1 MKTLYDPKFYQAYA
15 DESKAS
21 ARCVVSK
28 LVALLQPASA
38 VDVGC
43 GVGTW
48 LSVFEELGV
57 PTLRGFDGSYVQEK
71 EFKLAWDRFTPVD
84 LENPPQSPGTRFDVA
99 ISMEV
104 AEHLAED
111 KADKFVDFLCSCSDV
126 VAFSAAIP
134 FQGGTDHRNEQWQ
147 SYWAEKFL
155 ARGYL
160 ASDLLRRHAWGAP
173 DCAYY
178 YQQNVVLYVHK
189 DSRWVSSIPEAQW
202 ISRPE
207 DCVKL
212 NVVHPAKWLQAQDDS
227 SLGLRRISCA
237 LPAAVKM
244 AVSKHAPWLRLPRRL
259 LPQVLLRPVLRR
271 FCYTANTIRYR
282 VEWARLRE
290 AFAMVPAA
298 HTLFDGGAGSGEYLR
313 RALAAGFAKNVV
325 ALEFNAD
332 NYRRLEENLGDEPR
346 ARLIRGSLLQVPLE
360 DESVD
365 MVMSTQV
372 IEHIRDHEKAAAELC
387 RVLKPGGYALI
398 TVPHPPEPFPNDDH
412 CREGYTEEELSAL
425 FTPHGLTPLRTDYF
439 LTRGTTDRMM
449 RVDGLPGHGVF
460 LPVAFI
466 DAETRLTAEQ
476 RRAGTPFGILMLF
489 QKRAR

>member
-1 MKTLYDPKFYQAYA
+1 M
-15 DESKAS
+15 
-21 ARCVVSK
+21 
-28 LVALLQPASA
+28 
-38 VDVGC
+38 
-43 GVGTW
+43 
-48 LSVFEELGV
+48 
-57 PTLRGFDGSYVQEK
+57 
-71 EFKLAWDRFTPVD
+71 
-84 LENPPQSPGTRFDVA
+84 
-99 ISMEV
+99 
-104 AEHLAED
+104 
-111 KADKFVDFLCSCSDV
+111 
-126 VAFSAAIP
+126 
-134 FQGGTDHRNEQWQ
+134 
-147 SYWAEKFL
+147 
-155 ARGYL
+155 
-160 ASDLLRRHAWGAP
+160 
-173 DCAYY
+173 
-178 YQQNVVLYVHK
+178 
-189 DSRWVSSIPEAQW
+189 
-202 ISRPE
+202 
-207 DCVKL
+207 
-212 NVVHPAKWLQAQDDS
+212 
-227 SLGLRRISCA
+227 
-237 LPAAVKM
+237 
-244 AVSKHAPWLRLPRRL
+244 
-259 LPQVLLRPVLRR
+259 
-271 FCYTANTIRYR
+271 
-282 VEWARLRE
+282 
-290 AFAMVPAA
+290 
-298 HTLFDGGAGSGEYLR
+298 R